1 MNKSGLGAGKG
12 LGQLPFMDWG
22 LGFRASDLGNFV
34 PRASVPERA
43 GNRIGWNGVPCA
55 PGS

>member
-12 LGQLPFMDWG
+12 LGQRPFMDWG